1 MDSNRGDD
9 DIGLDA
15 YPVVETELGAVGVL
29 AETKSQRPIR
39 VHHPR
44 RQRRG
49 EDCDQIRPV
58 NAELCDAC
66 GYVSGDTTLLSGP

>member
-1 MDSNRGDD
+1 MDSIRGDD

-29 AETKSQRPIR
+29 AETYAAMIC
-39 VHHPR
+39 VHYPR

-66 GYVSGDTTLLSGP
+66 GYVSCDTTLLSGP